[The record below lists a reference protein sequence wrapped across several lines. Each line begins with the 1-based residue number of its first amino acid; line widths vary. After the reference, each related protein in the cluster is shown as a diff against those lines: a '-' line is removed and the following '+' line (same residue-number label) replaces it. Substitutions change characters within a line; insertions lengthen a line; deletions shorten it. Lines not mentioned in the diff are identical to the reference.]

1 MLNWDPRLSRCWGC
15 WMSKLSDEV
24 YDKFKKWY
32 PHFTIRKEHYVNYKG
47 SRLFFDFFVKE
58 LNLLVE
64 CQGEQHYKFNKH
76 FHGDRAAFLDSKAR
90 DNLKI
95 EYAEEYRMAL
105 MTIRYDDKIEYGL
118 MQSNIMKAI
127 LKVKLL

>member
-1 MLNWDPRLSRCWGC
+1 
-15 WMSKLSDEV
+15 MSKLSDEV

-47 SRLFFDFFVKE
+47 SRLFFDFFIKE
-58 LNLLVE
+58 LNLLIE
-64 CQGEQHYKFNKH
+64 CQGQQHYEFNKH
-76 FHGDRAAFLDSKAR
+76 FHGDKQSFIDSKKR

-95 EYAEEYRMAL
+95 EYAEENRMAF
-105 MTIRYDDKIEYGL
+105 MSIRYDDVIDYIS

-127 LKVKLL
+127 LEVKVL